1 LRQQCKLYNR
11 EGEVIA
17 EGLCELSEE
26 GSQVSMWP
34 TLEKGLF
41 ERESGLMTLELEGGA
56 ALRISE
62 RRLRLRIN
70 PTHGPRTFI
79 YRMRVEQP
87 PADEAASPASE
98 GPEGVPAHLR
108 RAEPPASLPARPE
121 GKPDTPAS
129 TGGGPASGGGQ
140 AGPPGGLST
149 AP

>member
-1 LRQQCKLYNR
+1 
-11 EGEVIA
+11 
-17 EGLCELSEE
+17 
-26 GSQVSMWP
+26 MWP

-41 ERESGLMTLELEGGA
+41 ERESGVMTLELEGGS

-79 YRMRVEQP
+79 YRMRVEQL
-87 PADEAASPASE
+87 PADEAAPPAGE
-98 GPEGVPAHLR
+98 EAEAVPAHLR
-108 RAEPPASLPARPE
+108 RAAPPACL
-121 GKPDTPAS
+121 PDTPA
-129 TGGGPASGGGQ
+129 GQ

>member
-1 LRQQCKLYNR
+1 LRQQGKLYNGD
-11 EGEVIA
+11 GEIIA

-26 GSQVSMWP
+26 GLQVSMWP

-41 ERESGLMTLELEGGA
+41 ERERGVMTLELEGGS

-79 YRMRVEQP
+79 YRMRVEQL
-87 PADEAASPASE
+87 PADETAPPASE
-98 GPEGVPAHLR
+98 EAETVPAHLR
-108 RAEPPASLPARPE
+108 RGDPPASLPDL
-121 GKPDTPAS
+121 GAS
-129 TGGGPASGGGQ
+129 AGGGSAPGGGQ
-140 AGPPGGLST
+140 AGTPGGLST

>member
-1 LRQQCKLYNR
+1 LRQQGKLYNGD
-11 EGEVIA
+11 GEIIA

-26 GSQVSMWP
+26 GSLVSMWP

-41 ERESGLMTLELEGGA
+41 ERESGLMTLELEGGT

-79 YRMRVEQP
+79 YRMRVEP
-87 PADEAASPASE
+87 LPADEAAPPANE
-98 GPEGVPAHLR
+98 EPAGVPAHLR
-108 RAEPPASLPARPE
+108 RADPPACLPAPPE
-121 GKPDTPAS
+121 GGPDRPAE
-129 TGGGPASGGGQ
+129 Q
-140 AGPPGGLST
+140 AGPTGGLST

>member
-11 EGEVIA
+11 EGEIIA

-34 TLEKGLF
+34 ALEKGLF
-41 ERESGLMTLELEGGA
+41 ERESGVMTLELEGGS

-79 YRMRVEQP
+79 YRMQVEHLP
-87 PADEAASPASE
+87 VEEASRAPDEEPA
-98 GPEGVPAHLR
+98 GVPAHLR
-108 RAEPPASLPARPE
+108 RADLPA
-121 GKPDTPAS
+121 
-129 TGGGPASGGGQ
+129 GQ

>member
-1 LRQQCKLYNR
+1 LRQQGKLYNR
-11 EGEVIA
+11 EGEIIA

-34 TLEKGLF
+34 TLEKALL
-41 ERESGLMTLELEGGA
+41 ERESGVMTLELEGGA

-79 YRMRVEQP
+79 YRMRVEP
-87 PADEAASPASE
+87 LPADEAAPPAGQE
-98 GPEGVPAHLR
+98 PEPVPAHLR
-108 RAEPPASLPARPE
+108 RADRPE
-121 GKPDTPAS
+121 
-129 TGGGPASGGGQ
+129 
-140 AGPPGGLST
+140 GLST

>member
-1 LRQQCKLYNR
+1 MREQGKLYNR
-11 EGEVIA
+11 EGEIIA

-34 TLEKGLF
+34 TLEKSLF
-41 ERESGLMTLELEGGA
+41 ERESGVMTLELEGGA

-79 YRMRVEQP
+79 YRMRVEQL
-87 PADEAASPASE
+87 PADEAAPPAGQE
-98 GPEGVPAHLR
+98 AEAVPAHLLR
-108 RAEPPASLPARPE
+108 GE
-121 GKPDTPAS
+121 
-129 TGGGPASGGGQ
+129 
-140 AGPPGGLST
+140 PPGGLST

>member
-1 LRQQCKLYNR
+1 LRQQGKLYNR

-41 ERESGLMTLELEGGA
+41 ERESGVMTLELEGGA

-79 YRMRVEQP
+79 YRMQVEHQP
-87 PADEAASPASE
+87 IEEATRPPDEEPD
-98 GPEGVPAHLR
+98 GVPTHLR
-108 RAEPPASLPARPE
+108 RTDLPAGLPDRP
-121 GKPDTPAS
+121 A
-129 TGGGPASGGGQ
+129 AAGGGQ
-140 AGPPGGLST
+140 AGPPGGLSP

>member
-1 LRQQCKLYNR
+1 MRQQCKLYNR
-11 EGEVIA
+11 EGEIIA

-26 GSQVSMWP
+26 GSHVRMWP

-41 ERESGLMTLELEGGA
+41 ERENGLMTLEMEGGS

-79 YRMRVEQP
+79 YRMQVEHLPVEETSRP
-87 PADEAASPASE
+87 PDEEPA
-98 GPEGVPAHLR
+98 GVPAHLR
-108 RAEPPASLPARPE
+108 RADS
-121 GKPDTPAS
+121 
-129 TGGGPASGGGQ
+129 
-140 AGPPGGLST
+140 PGGLST